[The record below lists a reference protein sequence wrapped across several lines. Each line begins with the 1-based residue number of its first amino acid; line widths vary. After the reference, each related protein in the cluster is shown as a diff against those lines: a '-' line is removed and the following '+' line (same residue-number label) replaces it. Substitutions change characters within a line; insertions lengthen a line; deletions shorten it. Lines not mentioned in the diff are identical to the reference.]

1 MTTESDA
8 PLAVAVGGDDPEL
21 SKRLNAELS
30 AFNNRATGAAD
41 EADLSVRLTDG
52 AGELV
57 GGLTGWTW
65 GGCGGISMLWVREE
79 HRRHGWGGRLL
90 RAAEDAARR
99 RGCDR
104 MIVSSFEFQA
114 PPFYRRHGYVQVG
127 RSEGF
132 PGGYADL
139 HFIKRLDGSEPR
151 SRVRVVVLLDVPE
164 EHLTAFGRYEDR
176 VLPLLAEHGG
186 RLEQRL
192 RTGDGRTEVHL
203 LSFTGRD
210 GYQSYLDDPRRA
222 AYRDEELPGV
232 ALAGRVLEVSEVD
245 PAARP
250 TH

>member
-1 MTTESDA
+1 MTTEPDA
-8 PLAVAVGGDDPEL
+8 GLAVAVGGEDPEL
-21 SKRLNAELS
+21 SGRLSAELTT
-30 AFNNRATGAAD
+30 FNNAATGADD
-41 EADLSVRLTDG
+41 EADLSVRATDG

-65 GGCGGISMLWVREE
+65 GGCGGINMLWVRED
-79 HRRHGWGGRLL
+79 HRRRGVGGRLL
-90 RAAEDAARR
+90 RAAEEEARR

-151 SRVRVVVLLDVPE
+151 SRIRLVAVLDVPE
-164 EHLTAFGRYEDR
+164 EHLAAFARYEER
-176 VLPLLAEHGG
+176 VLALLAGHGG

-210 GYQSYLDDPRRA
+210 GYDSYLADPRRA
-222 AYRDEELPGV
+222 AYRAEELPGV
-232 ALAGRVLEVSEVD
+232 ELAARVLEVSEVQPP
-245 PAARP
+245 PAAG
-250 TH
+250 